1 VKDAEAKFEDDLAA
15 YTKATPTAT
24 YRHPSSFDTVSDGA
38 GGDRADAIKLQEND
52 TRRTAKTWMM
62 EGDTHARTRQLEY
75 GSVTTAINQVC
86 DRSRMP
92 LDDAVDVWPLV

>member
-1 VKDAEAKFEDDLAA
+1 MPSHPTHNLSTHAMSTALPPPPPPSLTWVKDAEAKFEDDLAA

-62 EGDTHARTRQLEY
+62 EGDTHAHV
-75 GSVTTAINQVC
+75 S
-86 DRSRMP
+86 
-92 LDDAVDVWPLV
+92 